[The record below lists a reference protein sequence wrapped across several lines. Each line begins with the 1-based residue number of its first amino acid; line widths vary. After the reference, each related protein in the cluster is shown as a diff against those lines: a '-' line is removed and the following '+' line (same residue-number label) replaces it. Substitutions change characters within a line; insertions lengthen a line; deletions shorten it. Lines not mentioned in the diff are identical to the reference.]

1 MDREKNTIDLR
12 LFASLAVHMP
22 PDANRFPIS
31 AGTTVAQIVD
41 GMHIP
46 RSQAK
51 LVFINGIRK
60 DLETSLQGGERVA
73 VFPPLGG
80 G

>member
-1 MDREKNTIDLR
+1 MEHGKNTIDLR

-22 PDANRFPIS
+22 PDAHRFPIS

-41 GMHIP
+41 GMRIP

-51 LVFINGIRK
+51 LVFINGVRK
-60 DLETSLQGGERVA
+60 ELETSLKGGERVA